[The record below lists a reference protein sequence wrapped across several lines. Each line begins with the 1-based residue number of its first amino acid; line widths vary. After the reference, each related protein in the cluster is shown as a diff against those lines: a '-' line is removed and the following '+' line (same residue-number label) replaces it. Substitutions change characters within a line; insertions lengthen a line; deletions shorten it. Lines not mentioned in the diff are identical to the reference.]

1 MLGRHVPTSLQ
12 GSVSHCTSGD
22 TSCGPA
28 NHLEFTNTF
37 PGTPAV
43 LLLVVLSKP
52 TSFRG
57 TLLYSNLL
65 STVHEH
71 IPGDLLELVF

>member
-1 MLGRHVPTSLQ
+1 MLGPHVPTSLQ

-28 NHLEFTNTF
+28 NHLEFTDTF

-43 LLLVVLSKP
+43 LLLVDIVS
-52 TSFRG
+52 
-57 TLLYSNLL
+57 
-65 STVHEH
+65 
-71 IPGDLLELVF
+71 GDTAGLELVVYSSRTHSWRLARACLLE